1 MKRQLSML
9 NYGESNSIDMYPM
22 LTSGFKPT
30 FNVLYSYKGKF
41 RIMSSFDKGIG
52 LKPDVFTRYLE
63 EEIEQVLNR
72 SESK

>member
-1 MKRQLSML
+1 ML

-22 LTSGFKPT
+22 LTSGFKST
-30 FNVLYSYKGKF
+30 FNVLYSYRGKF
-41 RIMSSFDKGIG
+41 RIMSSFDKGIR

>member
-30 FNVLYSYKGKF
+30 FNVLYSYRGKF

-52 LKPDVFTRYLE
+52 LKPDVFSRYLE
-63 EEIEQVLNR
+63 EEIGRASCRERV
-72 SESK
+72 

>member
-30 FNVLYSYKGKF
+30 FNVLYSYRGKF

-52 LKPDVFTRYLE
+52 LIPDVFTRYLE

>member
-1 MKRQLSML
+1 ML

-30 FNVLYSYKGKF
+30 FNVLYIYRGKF

-52 LKPDVFTRYLE
+52 LKPDVFTWYLE

>member
-22 LTSGFKPT
+22 LTSGLKLT
-30 FNVLYSYKGKF
+30 FNVLYSYRGKF

>member
-9 NYGESNSIDMYPM
+9 NYGESNSIGVCPM

-30 FNVLYSYKGKF
+30 FNVLYSYRGKF